1 MATPSSKQNPGA
13 TPTHLTSSPRP
24 HMARPIAH
32 KSPSTRTPS
41 ASGPGHN
48 QPPVSTHQY
57 ATPLAV
63 TAGAEDPVTFSS
75 PSALLALGGYSGI
88 SPSPAGHD
96 GLVGAGMNDNDIQ
109 ALGMQGLKLGGAR
122 DSDEERRRHIEDV
135 VQLFRSRVS
144 GRGVCREG
152 IERLGDLEGFESI
165 WQEDSLSIAGNFVD
179 LEIDFHRGYNVVKGV
194 SLKYATPDSADEER
208 REATAVLKR
217 HLIQSPEEG
226 DRGSWKPLSGFHE
239 DLQWL
244 AKHDKLSQE
253 VNCFEAI
260 EGLYESLKRVWDSE
274 WNHRTFAGV
283 YDHLCSGW
291 VGRPGLHRGG
301 HMGLGLDYWVQQARV
316 LDAKQKRMAA
326 EEMEIDQPNGQSD
339 DESGLDG
346 KWSVVV
352 ECEEGY
358 PSLRVSKE
366 WVGSEVLTVV
376 NHDNGPSSSEPG
388 SGAAVVN
395 WVDPPATLTSNQDH
409 SDAMALESGML
420 GSSTPNRRFVAKLEP
435 PLDLPILAA
444 SDIYR
449 HLGMQLPQ
457 EFKMVTYDGLL
468 APGWSPLSAAGAM
481 GLGPE
486 DASQLGRRSRRMS
499 VQTIDSEG
507 KSCTKHHSYTF
518 QPFESVAGR
527 TMRDFP
533 FSHPR
538 QLADI
543 LPILRQYAFLANLIR
558 SIFSS
563 SYKPDEDKID
573 DQANSLTILSFSR
586 GKSKKE
592 DVIILSNEDP
602 NKKRLDELLGGFNK
616 TAAFPGAKGKGPAT
630 TGDGHS
636 DVNSAIDDVKVEVTL
651 RTQLGQAPVIMLLF
665 ALNNPDGSSQP
676 VNLEAALSKVS
687 ISLEVGLN
695 GRVAVVDMTGLLDD
709 DDTAA
714 DSMNEQYQNEALE
727 LQAKIA
733 KVLEMSQDI
742 GILLMKYMSLDQR
755 GTVQA
760 EYVWID
766 AVGGCRSKTKTLSK
780 AVKSVDELPEWNFD
794 GSSTGQAPGDNS
806 DVYLRPVAI
815 FPDPL
820 RLGDNILVLCE
831 TWDSDGSPNKYNHRH
846 EANRLMEIH
855 AKEDWWFGL
864 EQEYTLLGTDGWPYG
879 WPKGGFPGAQGPY
892 YCGVGT
898 GKVYCRDIVEAHYRA
913 CLYAG
918 IKISGINAEVMP
930 SQWEYQ
936 VGPCNGIE
944 MGDHLWMS
952 RFLLH
957 RVAEE
962 FGVRISF
969 DPKPIKGDW
978 NGAGLHSN
986 VSTAAMRAEGGMK
999 VIESAMKKLEAR
1011 HVEHIAV
1018 YGEGNEERLTGR
1030 HETGSIDKFSYGV
1043 ADRGGSIRIPR
1054 QVAKDGK
1061 GYFEDR
1067 RPASNACPY
1076 QITGII
1082 VETLMGGN

>member
-41 ASGPGHN
+41 ASGLGHN
-48 QPPVSTHQY
+48 QPPISTHQY

-179 LEIDFHRGYNVVKGV
+179 LEIDFHRGYNVVKDV
-194 SLKYATPDSADEER
+194 SLKYATPDAADEER

-226 DRGSWKPLSGFHE
+226 DRGSWKPLRGFHE

-260 EGLYESLKRVWDSE
+260 EGLYESLKRVWDTE

-283 YDHLCSGW
+283 YDHLCNGW
-291 VGRPGLHRGG
+291 VGRPGLHKGG

-316 LDAKQKRMAA
+316 LDAKQKRTAT
-326 EEMEIDQPNGQSD
+326 EEMEVDQPNGQSD
-339 DESGLDG
+339 DELGLVG
-346 KWSVVV
+346 KWSVVI

-358 PSLRVSKE
+358 PSLRVSKD
-366 WVGSEVLTVV
+366 WVGSDVLTVV
-376 NHDNGPSSSEPG
+376 NNGNGPSSSEPR
-388 SGAAVVN
+388 SDAAVVN

-409 SDAMALESGML
+409 TDAMALDSDML

-486 DASQLGRRSRRMS
+486 DASQLGRRSRRMA
-499 VQTIDSEG
+499 VQTVDSEG

-563 SYKPDEDKID
+563 SFNPDEDKND
-573 DQANSLTILSFSR
+573 DQANSSTTLSFSK

-602 NKKRLDELLGGFNK
+602 NKKRLDELLGGFN
-616 TAAFPGAKGKGPAT
+616 TIAAFPGAKGKSPA
-630 TGDGHS
+630 GS
-636 DVNSAIDDVKVEVTL
+636 DVDFAIDDIKVEVTL

-665 ALNNPDGSSQP
+665 ALGNSDGSSQP

-709 DDTAA
+709 DGTTAN
-714 DSMNEQYQNEALE
+714 SMHEQVQSETLE

-742 GILLMKYMSLDQR
+742 GILVEWMLRWARQR
-755 GTVQA
+755 
-760 EYVWID
+760 
-766 AVGGCRSKTKTLSK
+766 
-780 AVKSVDELPEWNFD
+780 
-794 GSSTGQAPGDNS
+794 
-806 DVYLRPVAI
+806 
-815 FPDPL
+815 
-820 RLGDNILVLCE
+820 
-831 TWDSDGSPNKYNHRH
+831 
-846 EANRLMEIH
+846 
-855 AKEDWWFGL
+855 
-864 EQEYTLLGTDGWPYG
+864 
-879 WPKGGFPGAQGPY
+879 KG
-892 YCGVGT
+892 
-898 GKVYCRDIVEAHYRA
+898 R
-913 CLYAG
+913 
-918 IKISGINAEVMP
+918 
-930 SQWEYQ
+930 
-936 VGPCNGIE
+936 
-944 MGDHLWMS
+944 
-952 RFLLH
+952 
-957 RVAEE
+957 
-962 FGVRISF
+962 
-969 DPKPIKGDW
+969 
-978 NGAGLHSN
+978 
-986 VSTAAMRAEGGMK
+986 
-999 VIESAMKKLEAR
+999 
-1011 HVEHIAV
+1011 
-1018 YGEGNEERLTGR
+1018 
-1030 HETGSIDKFSYGV
+1030 
-1043 ADRGGSIRIPR
+1043 
-1054 QVAKDGK
+1054 
-1061 GYFEDR
+1061 
-1067 RPASNACPY
+1067 
-1076 QITGII
+1076 
-1082 VETLMGGN
+1082 